1 MLRAVTTNR
10 AAFVRATCGSTPRGQ
25 CPSRV
30 RLAAPP
36 GRGGGADARGFRA
49 RARAR
54 ARDLRKSRPK
64 KERTNSSIE
73 SRAVPLSERLRQAKL
88 DIVLRIHIFSQDQL
102 VSTDAD
108 AVGVWEKQ
116 TLKLESI

>member
-10 AAFVRATCGSTPRGQ
+10 AALVRATCGSTPRGK

-54 ARDLRKSRPK
+54 ARDLRKRQTEERADELVHRVQDRP
-64 KERTNSSIE
+64 
-73 SRAVPLSERLRQAKL
+73 PLREAAASKVRY
-88 DIVLRIHIFSQDQL
+88 S
-102 VSTDAD
+102 
-108 AVGVWEKQ
+108 
-116 TLKLESI
+116 LKNLI